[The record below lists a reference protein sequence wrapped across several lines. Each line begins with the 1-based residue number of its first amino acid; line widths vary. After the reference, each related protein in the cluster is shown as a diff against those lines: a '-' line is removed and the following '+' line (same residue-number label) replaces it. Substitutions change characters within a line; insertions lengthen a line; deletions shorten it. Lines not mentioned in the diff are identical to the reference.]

1 MSKQKSSYDRLKKA
15 LAKKDINLD
24 SVIEEA
30 SPMQGVLLPYVANCH
45 SIIDK
50 TLERYPDCPIAEILK
65 ELIDIYIDTWVNFK
79 QISGRAIPM
88 GLMKAE
94 DDTLEA
100 ILNTKEDLE
109 SAIISPRIHEC
120 LSRYLENDNKMLQ
133 IPGSLL
139 MDASIKAMDVMLRG
153 IMAELS
159 YACAYNLLKCRK
171 VVDKH
176 TNKVFEL
183 LEKMPDAKKQ
193 GIDLHNSFIDD
204 RDIAS
209 DIRQQVAISVS
220 KTLFLEKINAEIE
233 SYE

>member
-1 MSKQKSSYDRLKKA
+1 MSKRKSSYDILKDA
-15 LAKKDINLD
+15 LAKKDIDLE
-24 SVIEEA
+24 SVVREA
-30 SPMQGVLLPYVANCH
+30 SPMQGTLLPYVANCH
-45 SIIDK
+45 AIISK

-65 ELIDIYIDTWVNFK
+65 ELIDIYVDTWINFK
-79 QISGRAIPM
+79 HISGRAIPL

-109 SAIISPRIHEC
+109 SAIVSPRIHEC
-120 LSRYLENDNKMLQ
+120 LGRYLENDDKMLQ

-139 MDASIKAMDVMLRG
+139 MDASIKAMDVMMRG

-176 TNKVFEL
+176 TDKVFEL
-183 LEKMPDAKKQ
+183 LEKIPDAKKQ
-193 GIDLHNSFIDD
+193 GIDLHNSFLDE

-220 KTLFLEKINAEIE
+220 KTLFLEKVNSDSE